1 MYCLV
6 AWCPGVLINGFR
18 GEPEEAVAS
27 GWSYL
32 GPHCTRLCHLHHL
45 QHAATCADCFLISF
59 PSNSKQLF
67 DRPCHCVIQ
76 GEVGTWEE
84 YGLTDISIFEELS
97 FRFYAFWWFIC
108 SYMSKFK
115 VRPPLSR
122 SVQMIIMRWVARQCG
137 GNRCLA
143 MWRRDA
149 TSVNGWQSYLVAR
162 PPTFLF

>member
-1 MYCLV
+1 MYCLAAWCPGLWYPRTLPSARCPGVCTAWLPGVLVYCLV
-6 AWCPGVLINGFR
+6 ARCPDVLINGFR

-97 FRFYAFWWFIC
+97 FRFYAFW
-108 SYMSKFK
+108 
-115 VRPPLSR
+115 
-122 SVQMIIMRWVARQCG
+122 
-137 GNRCLA
+137 
-143 MWRRDA
+143 
-149 TSVNGWQSYLVAR
+149 
-162 PPTFLF
+162 